1 MPGLSLSL
9 SMRKSK
15 LSLVVLLT
23 ATCVSAQTA
32 AVNPAHGL
40 PGHRCDIAV
49 GAPLNSAP
57 KPAVQPLKPG
67 QPYPGMMINP
77 PKNNIAGTTVAKSP
91 VPAAPV
97 QKTAPV
103 KPVQP
108 AAPSV
113 KTTARLNPAHGQP
126 GHRCD
131 IAVGAP
137 LNAAPAAPVAARQP
151 VVPNTAGVKLN
162 PPHGQP
168 GHDCSVE
175 VGKPLKQ

>member
-1 MPGLSLSL
+1 
-9 SMRKSK
+9 MRKSK
-15 LSLVVLLT
+15 LFLVVLL
-23 ATCVSAQTA
+23 AAVAQAPAQTN

-57 KPAVQPLKPG
+57 AAPRPAAPPMKPG

-77 PKNNIAGTTVAKSP
+77 PKNNTAGTAIVNTQAPATPAPK
-91 VPAAPV
+91 AAP
-97 QKTAPV
+97 A

-108 AAPSV
+108 AAPAV
-113 KTTARLNPAHGQP
+113 KTTAKLNPAHGQP

-137 LNAAPAAPVAARQP
+137 LNAKPAAPAAPQP
-151 VVPNTAGVKLN
+151 AVPNTAGVKLN

>member
-1 MPGLSLSL
+1 
-9 SMRKSK
+9 MRKSK
-15 LSLVVLLT
+15 LLSIVVLLVT
-23 ATCVSAQTA
+23 IQASAQTN

-57 KPAVQPLKPG
+57 AAPKPAVAPMKPG

-77 PKNNIAGTTVAKSP
+77 PKNNPVGTAVVNTQA
-91 VPAAPV
+91 PAAPV
-97 QKTAPV
+97 QKTAPA
-103 KPVQP
+103 KPIKP

-137 LNAAPAAPVAARQP
+137 LTAAPAAPVTAPQP
-151 VVPNTAGVKLN
+151 VAPNTAGVKLN